1 MSEKDCM
8 MHRKKEDK
16 GNKKEDKRKT
26 KGRQKEVSNRL

>member
-16 GNKKEDKRKT
+16 KED
-26 KGRQKEVSNRL
+26 KGRQKGRQRE